1 MLPIK
6 NLSGSFMKKRSR
18 RSSLRAINRRVM
30 SLFHGRFHCAFFIWR
45 TAEEQEWLDAA
56 PVGRE
61 FGSPDYERLEVLD
74 CYSYGV
80 ITSAQAMRRLGLDN
94 LDTLHAQMLDAGIS
108 IPAPGAAPALKGLFA
123 DQVCRTASIDAM
135 NKAVMA
141 AVTAEFNRGNP
152 ELPAQFV
159 DDIMQS
165 TEELKAG
172 HVTTFK
178 FGKSEP

>member
-1 MLPIK
+1 M
-6 NLSGSFMKKRSR
+6 
-18 RSSLRAINRRVM
+18 RSSSRSIKRRIIN
-30 SLFHGRFHCAFFIWR
+30 LFHGRFHYAFSIWR
-45 TAEEQEWLDAA
+45 SVEEQQWLDAD

-80 ITSAQAMRRLGLDN
+80 ITSAQAMQGLGLDN
-94 LDTLHAQMLDAGIS
+94 LDTLHRQMLDAGIP
-108 IPAPGAAPALKGLFA
+108 IPAAGATPALKGLFA
-123 DQVCRTASIDAM
+123 DQVCRTVSVDAT
-135 NKAVMA
+135 NKAVIA
-141 AVTAEFNRGNP
+141 AVTAQFNRGNP

-165 TEELKAG
+165 TAEVKAG
-172 HVTTFK
+172 HVTAYK